1 MAMQV
6 RHDHNPLQVN
16 TGLFNMQT
24 PSPSHAYLKQRHWLF
39 GTREFVIKDSRFLLV
54 RERSLL
60 RSHET
65 LIPLELL
72 QANPT
77 YSTSF
82 SIKWL
87 LNSLF
92 MAALTLTLL
101 LLSQKYASI
110 LLLLLAFPFGG
121 AALVL
126 LYRFFLYTTRLTV
139 FRQRH
144 TNENFLF
151 LWQNKPDTTQFRTF
165 ITRLNHLIRQ
175 ADTTPAPASPT
186 PSGT

>member
-1 MAMQV
+1 MQV